1 MNRHKALETAGEGC
15 APPPSENWRDQVA
28 AVFGRCGK
36 PVIYADERVIASD
49 TGAAV
54 RRPAENLECPI
65 TLSPMRRGAV
75 DARRDSPDAIVI
87 DIVGDVNCIGSGVV
101 ITEQLAN
108 EVAER
113 HTRVEG

>member
-1 MNRHKALETAGEGC
+1 MSHN
-15 APPPSENWRDQVA
+15 
-28 AVFGRCGK
+28 F
-36 PVIYADERVIASD
+36 D
-49 TGAAV
+49 TNEA
-54 RRPAENLECPI
+54 R
-65 TLSPMRRGAV
+65 AV

-113 HTRVEG
+113 HTRVEGVAELVASLAVSPWDWIAGQIIKIDGAVHLGLGLHMLAA